1 MIIMNKNTEYQPLG
15 VHDGPFDPPHQ
26 PHIQGHG
33 GGERWKTIVVFNE
46 NIVLRELHSY
56 FSGAEEPFLSK
67 SVCLFVRNIEHLTKP
82 SLSSLNKGK
91 QTI

>member
-1 MIIMNKNTEYQPLG
+1 MKKNAEYQPPG
-15 VHDGPFDPPHQ
+15 VHDGPDDPPHQ

-56 FSGAEEPFLSK
+56 FSGAE
-67 SVCLFVRNIEHLTKP
+67 
-82 SLSSLNKGK
+82 
-91 QTI
+91 